1 MGPVFLMQ
9 DMTGQQ
15 SAVCSVPSFS
25 LLEAPAF
32 LHPQS
37 CSGRQGPVPYALQVP
52 CVCCQKDCPFGHG
65 CSGFSSSV
73 PHAAPDSP
81 GLEICITV
89 QPSEGAHAWQ
99 ETSRGQGISG
109 SAHVGVA
116 GGLGLLFPSE

>member
-37 CSGRQGPVPYALQVP
+37 CRGRQGRFLCPAGSL
-52 CVCCQKDCPFGHG
+52 CVLPEDCPFGHG
-65 CSGFSSSV
+65 CSGFGSSV
-73 PHAAPDSP
+73 PHAAPDSAGP
-81 GLEICITV
+81 EICITV
-89 QPSEGAHAWQ
+89 QPSGGAHAWQ

-109 SAHVGVA
+109 SAHVGMA